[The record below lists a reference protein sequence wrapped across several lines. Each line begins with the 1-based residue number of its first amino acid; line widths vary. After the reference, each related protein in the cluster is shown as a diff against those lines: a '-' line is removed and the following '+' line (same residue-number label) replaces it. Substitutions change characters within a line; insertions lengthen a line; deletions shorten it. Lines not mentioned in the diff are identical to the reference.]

1 MSSFDGARLII
12 RPVSLP
18 TSSCV
23 LQTSEER
30 HRRDAE
36 KQRREAAMRERLLR
50 VKRKVLGD
58 AAVLADPDEPPAA
71 AEPLEPEPKPSPLAE
86 NPAAEKREALPIT
99 RDWDRGKLGSR
110 APPSASSSALP
121 AQAFSRAGECAERQP
136 ARSARRELP
145 YDRPELAPRRPHED
159 ETELRAELRER
170 ERLER
175 ERSDRDPEFAPPTTY
190 FETGTSTKRF
200 KTH

>member
-1 MSSFDGARLII
+1 
-12 RPVSLP
+12 
-18 TSSCV
+18 
-23 LQTSEER
+23 
-30 HRRDAE
+30 
-36 KQRREAAMRERLLR
+36 MRERLLL

-58 AAVLADPDEPPAA
+58 AAVLAEPDEPPAV
-71 AEPLEPEPKPSPLAE
+71 AEPPEREPSPSALAE

-110 APPSASSSALP
+110 APPSASSCALP
-121 AQAFSRAGECAERQP
+121 AQAFERQP
-136 ARSARRELP
+136 ARPALRELP
-145 YDRPELAPRRPHED
+145 YDRPELAARRPHED

-175 ERSDRDPEFAPPTTY
+175 ERSDRDPEFAPPTSY